1 MKNKKTIGFIAALI
15 VVIVFPV
22 AFFLFFD
29 NLRKHR
35 PTLETDKCLPIYG
48 PKEPFKTKNYRGRDI
63 IDTAYFKV
71 PDFSFIDQDGD
82 TVTQKIM
89 QGKVTVVDFF
99 FTTCKTV
106 CISMVSNLHKV
117 QEKFLTDNDVLIL
130 SHTVDPETDS
140 VKQLFKYA
148 IDNDVNPKMWK
159 LLTGDKK
166 ELYKQAR
173 QGYFVTAIQGDG
185 GPSDFIHE
193 QKFIF
198 IDKSGRIR
206 GYYDGTEKA
215 EVDQLIKDIQMLLV
229 SYIVP
234 LKKDDPKYIKK
245 MAEGH

>member
-117 QEKFLTDNDVLIL
+117 QEKF
-130 SHTVDPETDS
+130 
-140 VKQLFKYA
+140 
-148 IDNDVNPKMWK
+148 
-159 LLTGDKK
+159 
-166 ELYKQAR
+166 
-173 QGYFVTAIQGDG
+173 
-185 GPSDFIHE
+185 
-193 QKFIF
+193 
-198 IDKSGRIR
+198 
-206 GYYDGTEKA
+206 
-215 EVDQLIKDIQMLLV
+215 
-229 SYIVP
+229 
-234 LKKDDPKYIKK
+234 
-245 MAEGH
+245 

>member
-1 MKNKKTIGFIAALI
+1 LKNKKTIGFIAALI

-22 AFFLFFD
+22 TFFLIFD

-48 PKEPFKTKNYRGRDI
+48 PKEPFKSKDYKGRNI

-82 TVTQKIM
+82 TVTQHIM

-106 CISMVSNLHKV
+106 CIDMASNLHKI
-117 QEKFLTDNDVLIL
+117 QEKFITDNDVLIL

-140 VKQLFKYA
+140 VKQLFKYSV
-148 IDNDVNPKMWK
+148 DNDVNPKMWK

-173 QGYFVTAIQGDG
+173 QGYFVTAMQGDG

-193 QKFIF
+193 QKFIL

-206 GYYDGTEKA
+206 GYYDGTENA

-234 LKKDDPKYIKK
+234 LKKDDPKYIQKI
-245 MAEGH
+245 AEGH